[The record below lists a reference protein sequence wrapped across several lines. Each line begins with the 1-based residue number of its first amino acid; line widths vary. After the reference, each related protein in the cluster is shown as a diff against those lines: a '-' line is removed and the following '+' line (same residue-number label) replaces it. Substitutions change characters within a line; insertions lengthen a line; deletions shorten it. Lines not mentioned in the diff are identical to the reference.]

1 MQLVEVG
8 ENPAYQKEFIQLPVR
23 LYRNNPCWIRPLD
36 KDIED
41 VFDPVKNKYFQQGEC
56 IRWLLINDQ
65 KQTIGRIAAFIDRN
79 TATRNNDQPT
89 GGMGF
94 FECIEDQTAA
104 FQLFDAAKAWLQSK
118 GMEAMDGP
126 INFGERDRWWGLL
139 ANGFDKE
146 PTYGMPYT
154 QPYYV
159 PFFENYG
166 FQDYFR
172 QFTYLLPM
180 REDRVRHLLHPS
192 VFERSMRALNDPTYD
207 FRHITKAELSKYA
220 DDFRYIYNKAWARH
234 LSVGEMSEEQSR
246 RLMQRMKPILD
257 EELIWFG
264 YHKEEPIAF
273 FITLPEL
280 NQIFKHVNG
289 KLNLIGKLK
298 FMYHKL
304 MKTNKKAFGVIFGI
318 IPEYQ
323 GRGIESAIALAFTRV
338 AWRPNYQ
345 YEELELNWVGDFN
358 PKMIRFAKMLGG
370 VVNKEHITYRY
381 LFDRTKEF
389 KRHPTI

>member
-8 ENPAYQKEFIQLPVR
+8 ENPAYQKEFLQLAVR
-23 LYRNNPCWIRPLD
+23 LYRNSPCWIRPLD

-41 VFDPVKNKYFQQGEC
+41 VFNPAKNKYFQQGEC
-56 IRWLLINDQ
+56 IRWLLLDDR
-65 KQTIGRIAAFIDRN
+65 KQAIGRIAAFIDRK

-89 GGMGF
+89 GGLGF
-94 FECIEDQTAA
+94 FECIDDQTAA

-139 ANGFDKE
+139 VSGFDKE

-180 REDRVRHLLHPS
+180 REDKVRHLLHPS

-207 FRHITKAELSKYA
+207 FRHITKAELDKYA
-220 DDFRYIYNKAWARH
+220 KDFRYIYNKAWARH
-234 LSVGEMSEEQSR
+234 LSVGEMSEPQAQ
-246 RLMQRMKPILD
+246 RLMLRMKPILD

-289 KLNLIGKLK
+289 KLNWIGKLK
-298 FMYHKL
+298 FLYHKL

-323 GRGIESAIALAFTRV
+323 GKGIESAIALAFTRV

-358 PKMIRFAKMLGG
+358 PKMIRFAQMLGG
-370 VVNKEHITYRY
+370 VVNKEHVTYRY
-381 LFDRTKEF
+381 LFDQTKAF
-389 KRHPTI
+389 KRHPAI

>member
-8 ENPAYQKEFIQLPVR
+8 ENPAYQKEFLQMPVR

-36 KDIED
+36 NDIEE
-41 VFDPVKNKYFQQGEC
+41 VFNPAKNKFFQHGDC
-56 IRWLLINDQ
+56 IRWLLLDDQ
-65 KQTIGRIAAFIDRN
+65 RQSIGRIAAFVNRD
-79 TATRNNDQPT
+79 TANRNNDQPT
-89 GGMGF
+89 GGLGF
-94 FECIEDQTAA
+94 FECIDNQPAA
-104 FQLFDAAKAWLQSK
+104 FHLFDAAKSWLQGQ

-126 INFGERDRWWGLL
+126 VNFGERDRWWGLL
-139 ANGFDKE
+139 VNGFDKE

-166 FQDYFR
+166 FQEYFR
-172 QFTYLLPM
+172 QLTYLLPM
-180 REDRVRHLLHPS
+180 REDKVRALIHPS
-192 VFERSMRALNDPTYD
+192 VFERSVRTLEDPTYT
-207 FRHITKAELSKYA
+207 FRHITKRELEKYA
-220 DDFRYIYNKAWARH
+220 DDFRSIYNKAWARH
-234 LSVGEMSEEQSR
+234 LSVGEMSAAQARS
-246 RLMQRMKPILD
+246 LMLRMKPILE

-264 YHKEEPIAF
+264 YHNNEPIAF
-273 FITLPEL
+273 FIVLPEL

-298 FMYHKL
+298 FLYHKV

-338 AWRPNYQ
+338 AWIPGYQ

-358 PKMIRFAKMLGG
+358 PKMMRFARMLGG
-370 VVNKEHITYRY
+370 VIHKEHSTYRY
-381 LFDRTKEF
+381 LFDRSREF
-389 KRHPTI
+389 KRHPVI

>member
-23 LYRNNPCWIRPLD
+23 LYRNSPCWIRPLD

-41 VFDPVKNKYFQQGEC
+41 VFNTAKNKYFQQGEC
-56 IRWLLINDQ
+56 TRWLLLDDRNQ
-65 KQTIGRIAAFIDRN
+65 AIGRVAAFIDQK
-79 TATRNNDQPT
+79 TANRNNDQPT
-89 GGMGF
+89 GGLGF
-94 FECIEDQTAA
+94 FECIDDQAAA
-104 FQLFDAAKAWLQSK
+104 FQLFDAAKEWLRQK

-139 ANGFDKE
+139 VNGFDKE

-166 FQDYFR
+166 FQEYFR

-180 REDRVRHLLHPS
+180 REDKVRHLLHPS

-207 FRHITKAELSKYA
+207 FRHITKAELDKYA

-234 LSVGEMSEEQSR
+234 LSVGEMSADQAR
-246 RLMQRMKPILD
+246 RLMLRMKPVLD

-273 FITLPEL
+273 FIMLPEL

-298 FMYHKL
+298 FLYHKL

-338 AWRPNYQ
+338 AWRPKYQ

-370 VVNKEHITYRY
+370 VVNKEHVTYRY

-389 KRHPTI
+389 KRHPVI

>member
-1 MQLVEVG
+1 MQLIEVG
-8 ENPAYQKEFIQLPVR
+8 DNPAYQKEFLQLPVR

-36 KDIED
+36 NDIED
-41 VFDPVKNKYFQQGEC
+41 VFDPVKNKYFQHGEC
-56 IRWLLINDQ
+56 IRWLLLDDQ
-65 KQTIGRIAAFIDRN
+65 KQVIGRIAAFINRE
-79 TATRNNDQPT
+79 TANRNNDQPT
-89 GGMGF
+89 GGLGF
-94 FECIEDQTAA
+94 FECINNQTAA
-104 FQLFDAAKAWLQSK
+104 FALFDAAKDWLQRK

-139 ANGFDKE
+139 VDGFDKE

-159 PFFENYG
+159 PLFEQYG
-166 FQDYFR
+166 FLDYF
-172 QFTYLLPM
+172 QQLTFLLPM
-180 REDRVRHLLHPS
+180 REDRVRQLIHPS
-192 VFERSMRALNDPTYD
+192 IFERSVRTLNDPTYD
-207 FRHITKAELSKYA
+207 FRHVTKPELEKYA

-246 RLMQRMKPILD
+246 ALMLRMKPILE

-264 YHKEEPIAF
+264 YHKGEPIAF

-298 FMYHKL
+298 VLYHKV

-338 AWRPNYQ
+338 AWRPGYQ

-358 PKMIRFAKMLGG
+358 PRMIRFAKMLGG
-370 VVNKEHITYRY
+370 VAHKKHITYRY
-381 LFDRTKEF
+381 LFDRTRAF
-389 KRHPTI
+389 KRHPVI

>member
-1 MQLVEVG
+1 MQLIEVG
-8 ENPAYQKEFIQLPVR
+8 ANPAYQKEFIKLPVR
-23 LYRNNPCWIRPLD
+23 LYRNNPYWIRPLD

-41 VFDPVKNKYFQQGEC
+41 VFNPAKNKLFQHGEC
-56 IRWLLINDQ
+56 IRWLLFDDQ
-65 KQTIGRIAAFIDRN
+65 KQTIGRIAAFINAD
-79 TATRNNDQPT
+79 TANRNNDQPT
-89 GGMGF
+89 GGLGF
-94 FECIEDQTAA
+94 FECIDNQQAA
-104 FQLFDAAKAWLQSK
+104 FTLFDTAKAWLKSK

-139 ANGFDKE
+139 VSGFDKE

-154 QPYYV
+154 HSYYV

-166 FQDYFR
+166 FQNYFR

-180 REDRVRHLLHPS
+180 REDKVRHLLHPS

-207 FRHITKAELSKYA
+207 FRHITKAELDKYA

-234 LSVGEMSEEQSR
+234 LSVGEMSAEQSR
-246 RLMQRMKPILD
+246 RLMLRMKPVLE

-264 YHKEEPIAF
+264 YHKEEPISF
-273 FITLPEL
+273 FIMLPEL

-289 KLNLIGKLK
+289 KLDLIGKLK
-298 FMYHKL
+298 FLYHKL

-370 VVNKEHITYRY
+370 VVHKEHVTYRY

-389 KRHPTI
+389 KRHPSI

>member
-8 ENPAYQKEFIQLPVR
+8 TNPAYRKEFLQLAVR
-23 LYRNNPCWIRPLD
+23 LYRNDPYWIRPLD
-36 KDIED
+36 EDIEE
-41 VFDPVKNKYFQQGEC
+41 VFDPEKNKFFLHGEC
-56 IRWLLINDQ
+56 IRWLLLDEGG
-65 KQTIGRIAAFIDRN
+65 KAVGRVAAFVN
-79 TATRNNDQPT
+79 SETTHRNNDQPT

-94 FECIEDQTAA
+94 FECIDDEKAA
-104 FQLFDAAKAWLQSK
+104 FLLFDRCREWLTSK

-139 ANGFDKE
+139 VDGFDWE

-154 QPYYV
+154 KPYYV
-159 PFFENYG
+159 PLFEKYG

-172 QFTYLLPM
+172 QLTFYLPM
-180 REDRVRHLLHPS
+180 REDRVRALIHPS
-192 VFERSMRALNDPTYD
+192 VFERSQRTLNDPTYD
-207 FRHITKAELSKYA
+207 FRHVEMAKLEKYTE
-220 DDFRYIYNKAWARH
+220 DFRYIFNKAWARH
-234 LSVGEMSEEQSR
+234 LSVPEMSQQQVR
-246 RLMQRMKPILD
+246 MLMLRMKPIMD
-257 EELIWFG
+257 EELMWFG
-264 YHKEEPIAF
+264 YHREEPISF
-273 FITLPEL
+273 FIMLPEL

-289 KLNLIGKLK
+289 KLNLIGKIK
-298 FMYHKL
+298 FLYHKL

-345 YEELELNWVGDFN
+345 YEDLELNWVGDFN

-370 VVNKEHITYRY
+370 TVRKEHVTYRY

-389 KRHPTI
+389 KRHPAI

>member
-8 ENPAYQKEFIQLPVR
+8 QNPAYQKAFLQLPVR
-23 LYRNNPCWIRPLD
+23 LYRGNPYWIRPLD
-36 KDIED
+36 TDIED
-41 VFDPVKNKYFQQGEC
+41 VFNPAKNKFFQHGEC
-56 IRWLLINDQ
+56 IRWLLLDDQ
-65 KQTIGRIAAFIDRN
+65 KQPIGRIAAFVN
-79 TATRNNDQPT
+79 HQTANRNNDQPT
-89 GGMGF
+89 GGLGF
-94 FECIEDQTAA
+94 FECIDDQPTA
-104 FQLFDAAKAWLQSK
+104 FRLFDAAKAWLQSK

-139 ANGFDKE
+139 VDGFDKE

-172 QFTYLLPM
+172 QLTFLLPM
-180 REDRVRHLLHPS
+180 REDKVRQLLHPS
-192 VFERSMRALNDPTYD
+192 VFERSIRTLNDPTYD
-207 FRHITKAELSKYA
+207 FRHITKAEHEKYTE
-220 DDFRYIYNKAWARH
+220 DFRYIYNKAWARH
-234 LSVGEMSEEQSR
+234 LSVGEMSPAQASA
-246 RLMQRMKPILD
+246 LMLRMKPILD
-257 EELIWFG
+257 EELMWFG

-273 FITLPEL
+273 FIMLPEL
-280 NQIFKHVNG
+280 NQIFKYVNG
-289 KLNLIGKLK
+289 KLDVIGKLK
-298 FMYHKL
+298 FLYHKL

-323 GRGIESAIALAFTRV
+323 GRGVESAIALAFTRV
-338 AWRPNYQ
+338 AWRPGYQ

-370 VVNKEHITYRY
+370 VAHKQHITYRY
-381 LFDRTKEF
+381 LFDRTRAF
-389 KRHPTI
+389 KRHPLI

>member
-166 FQDYFR
+166 FQEYFR

-298 FMYHKL
+298 FLYHKL

>member
-8 ENPAYQKEFIQLPVR
+8 ENPAYQKEFLQLPVR
-23 LYRNNPCWIRPLD
+23 LYQNNPCWIRPLD
-36 KDIED
+36 NDIEE
-41 VFDPVKNKYFQQGEC
+41 VFDPAKNKFFQHGEC
-56 IRWLLINDQ
+56 IRWLLLDDQ
-65 KQTIGRIAAFIDRN
+65 QKTVGRVAAFVN
-79 TATRNNDQPT
+79 HETTNRNNDQPT

-94 FECIEDQTAA
+94 FECINDERAA
-104 FQLFDAAKAWLQSK
+104 FTLFDAAKDWLQRK

-139 ANGFDKE
+139 IAGFDKE

-159 PFFENYG
+159 PFFEKYG
-166 FQDYFR
+166 FQEYFR
-172 QFTYLLPM
+172 QLTYLLPM
-180 REDRVRHLLHPS
+180 REDKVRELIHPS
-192 VFERSMRALNDPTYD
+192 IFERSVRTLNDPTYD
-207 FRHITKAELSKYA
+207 FRHITKANLEKYA
-220 DDFRYIYNKAWARH
+220 EDFRYIYNKAWARH
-234 LSVGEMSEEQSR
+234 LSVGEMSAAQARS
-246 RLMQRMKPILD
+246 LMLRMKPILE

-264 YHKEEPIAF
+264 YHKNEPIAF
-273 FITLPEL
+273 FIVLPEL

-298 FMYHKL
+298 FLYHKL
-304 MKTNKKAFGVIFGI
+304 FKTNKKAFGVIFGI

-338 AWRPNYQ
+338 AWRPGYQ

-358 PKMIRFAKMLGG
+358 PKMIRFARMLGG
-370 VVNKEHITYRY
+370 TINKEHCTYRY
-381 LFDRTKEF
+381 LFDQNRVF
-389 KRHPTI
+389 KRHPVI